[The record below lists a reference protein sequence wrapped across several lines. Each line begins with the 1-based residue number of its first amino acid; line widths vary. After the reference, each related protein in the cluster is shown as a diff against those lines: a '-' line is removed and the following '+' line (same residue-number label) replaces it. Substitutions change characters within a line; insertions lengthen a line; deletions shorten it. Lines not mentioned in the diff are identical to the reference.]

1 MKQKNCFVLICILS
15 IALLGWASQPEFSF
29 DRYHTPDEISRAIGN
44 FAQLNPKIV
53 KLHKIAISHDKKEV
67 NLLEIG
73 PETEKKI
80 KVLPA
85 IFVVANMEGT
95 IPISSEAAI
104 FLIQSILEKPQVR
117 KDKTWYILPC
127 GNPDAAAKYFLKP
140 KVLDARNAR
149 PYNDDMDDRVDEDGT
164 EDLDG
169 NGIITTMRVK
179 DPQGEWIPIPADPR
193 MMKRMDWAK
202 GEKGIYKLYTEGTD
216 NDGDGKYNEDGPGGV
231 NIGINF
237 PHLFKLFTKTGGS
250 WAGSE
255 NESHNLIKFICEHR
269 EIAMTFT
276 FGETNFCLT
285 PPKGGRKG
293 AVDTTKLKIPKRLG
307 EAFNV
312 DTEKTYTMK
321 EVMEMVQQFVPEGM
335 EVTESMIASFLG
347 LGVVVNPLPEDLK
360 FYKELS
366 EKYKEFLKKNKI
378 DGKRLETP
386 RAKDGSF
393 ELWTYYQMGLPSF
406 SMDFWTLPE
415 IKEEKKDKDEIT
427 TEKLEKMSDDE
438 FLALGEEKI
447 EAFMKSAGAPP
458 NYKAKMV
465 MDAVKNGM
473 MTTEKMAA
481 MMKQMPKPKSKE
493 GADPKEKALLAF
505 SDKELGG
512 KGFVDWKPYKHPT
525 LGDVEIGGAVPYVS
539 NTPPPKMIDK
549 LLKGQVP
556 WVFQIADKVA
566 RVKIDKAEV
575 KPLGSGF
582 YQVKVWVEN
591 TGYLPYPTAMG
602 KRNNRILPVIVTIE
616 GKGCKIV
623 DGKERS
629 LIKAIGGNQTK
640 MVNWIVY
647 SEKPVKLNIKLT
659 TNIARKDTKQIELG
673 GAK

>member
-1 MKQKNCFVLICILS
+1 MKQKKCFILICILFTAS
-15 IALLGWASQPEFSF
+15 LGLTSQSKFSL
-29 DRYHTPDEISRAIGN
+29 DRYHTPDELNRAIEN
-44 FAQLNPKIV
+44 FARLNPKIT
-53 KLHKIAISHDKKEV
+53 KLYRIAISPGKNEI

-73 PETEKKI
+73 PETAKKN

-85 IFVVANMEGT
+85 VFVSANMEGT
-95 IPISSEAAI
+95 VPISSEAAV
-104 FLIQSILEKPQVR
+104 FLIQSILEKPEVR
-117 KDKTWYILPC
+117 KDKTWYVLPC
-127 GNPDAAAKYFLKP
+127 GNPDAAAKYFSKP
-140 KVLDARNAR
+140 NIMDARNAS
-149 PYNDDMDDRVDEDGT
+149 PYNDDMDDRVDEDGA

-179 DPQGEWIPIPADPR
+179 DPQGEWIPVPADPR
-193 MMKRMDWAK
+193 MMKKVNWEK
-202 GEKGIYKLYTEGTD
+202 GEKGIYKLYTEGND

-237 PHLFKLFTKTGGS
+237 PHLFKFHTKNGGP

-255 NESHNLIKFICEHR
+255 SESFNLIKFIYEHR
-269 EIAMTFT
+269 EIALTFT
-276 FGETNFCLT
+276 FGETNFCLN

-312 DTEKTYTMK
+312 DTDRTYTME
-321 EVMEMVQQFVPEGM
+321 EVMDMVRQFVPEGM

-347 LGVVVNPLPEDLK
+347 LGAVVNPLPEDMK

-366 EKYKEFLKKNKI
+366 EKYKEFLKKNKL
-378 DGKRLETP
+378 DSKRLETP

-393 ELWTYYQMGLPSF
+393 ELWAYYHLGLPSF

-415 IKEEKKDKDEIT
+415 VKEEKKDKDAIT
-427 TEKLEKMSDDE
+427 LEKLEKMSSDE

-447 EAFMKSAGAPP
+447 EAFLKSAGAPP
-458 NYKAKMV
+458 NYKASMV

-481 MMKQMPKPKSKE
+481 MMKQMPKSKSEE

-525 LGDVEIGGAVPYVS
+525 LGDIEIGGAVPCAF

-556 WVFQIADKVA
+556 WVFQITDKMA
-566 RVKIDKAEV
+566 MIKIDKTEV

-582 YQVKVWVEN
+582 YQVKAWVEN

-616 GKGCKIV
+616 GNGCKIIE
-623 DGKERS
+623 GKERS
-629 LIKAIGGNQTK
+629 LIKAIGGHQTE
-640 MVNWIVY
+640 MISWIIY
-647 SEKPVKLNIKLT
+647 SEKPVKLSIELA
-659 TNIARKDTKQIELG
+659 TNIAWKDTKQIELG